1 MSNDSKAWDIPY
13 RISDY
18 PFASEPYPGRQYR
31 SIADAIHDM
40 DSLLTKAATPKI
52 FVKHDSGKP
61 RLSLI
66 PREAI
71 EGLGRV
77 LTYGAQKYTVDNWR
91 AGADWSRYIDA
102 AMRHLVAFADGEDR
116 DAETGELHTAHALA
130 CLAFLQ
136 AYAERGNGR
145 DDRPK
150 RADESLRTEG
160 RE

>member
-1 MSNDSKAWDIPY
+1 MSHDSKAWDIPY
-13 RISDY
+13 VSHPGSAGPWSDRHAPHRVHAY
-18 PFASEPYPGRQYR
+18 PDACGAS
-31 SIADAIHDM
+31 
-40 DSLLTKAATPKI
+40 

-66 PREAI
+66 PREAL

-77 LTYGAQKYTVDNWR
+77 LTYGAQKYTADNWR